1 MKSGNMGNLGR
12 SFSSAMKQA
21 VLLSAASVAMGTMAF
36 ADTVSYNATIDPTLT
51 DWTQSVNVP
60 QFSPALGTLL
70 SVTLRLNGDNRTQ
83 TFVENRDRR
92 ASTTTTGSDVSLVL
106 EDSLGTQLVAVAPS
120 VRFTNELTAFD
131 TVIDYGGTS
140 GATNPEQTSTASA
153 QTVLF
158 AGTDDVSAFVGEAN
172 ISLNASAVATG
183 FYDGS
188 GTYRFVVATSA
199 GAQIEVVYEY
209 QPPQED
215 PLGELGDRVWHD
227 LNSDGVQDPG
237 EPGLVGWNVTL
248 IDADSGITIGSMPT
262 GDDGKYLFPALPAG
276 NYRVTVTPQPNW
288 NQTYDDNG
296 LATPHTATYSLAPG
310 EKFYDLDY
318 GYVFVP
324 LGSLGDRVWN
334 DLNSDGI
341 QNDNEPGLPGWTV
354 TLFDVATGNQLGQ
367 QVTGANGLYLFEDLD
382 AGNYRVTVTPQP
394 NWVQT
399 FDLDDIGTAHTA
411 TATLT
416 RGQNRTDVDFGYVFC
431 PPAVLG
437 SIGDRVWKD
446 LDADGIQDA
455 SEQGLVGWTVTLIR
469 NGTVLSSQ
477 QTGAN
482 GIYLFNNLAAG
493 TYTVQVTRKSGYTQT
508 FDLDGLLTANVAT
521 ATLGAGE
528 NRRDVDFGYTCFTAC
543 PPCGCGCTPGFWSN
557 RGLGLVRPIDL
568 AVLTSLKLV
577 DGSGN
582 NADFM
587 STSTYNF
594 GGTCANWS
602 ASRTRFSSFIGSQNA
617 TSMAAQLSRH
627 LAAFQLNIRYGF
639 ISSTKT
645 FWYNGKCYTAV
656 QMVTIANNELC
667 KDQYTP
673 KGDPNRSVQECLK
686 NILAKANECACR

>member
-1 MKSGNMGNLGR
+1 
-12 SFSSAMKQA
+12 MKQA
-21 VLLSAASVAMGTMAF
+21 VLLSAASVAMLGNVAM
-36 ADTVSYNATIDPTLT
+36 ADTVSYTAEVPSDVP
-51 DWTQSVNVP
+51 DWSRP
-60 QFSPALGTLL
+60 LALPRFDAALGTLL
-70 SVTLRLNGDNRTQ
+70 SVRFSLAGTNQ
-83 TFVENRDRR
+83 TAVFFENQDTV
-92 ASTTTTGSDVSLVL
+92 AWTVTSGSDVAIVL
-106 EDSLGTQLVAVAPS
+106 SDPLDGALVAVTPI
-120 VRFTNELTAFD
+120 VRFVNEVSGNDGNFD
-131 TVIDYGGTS
+131 FGGAGGFSNPLQTS
-140 GATNPEQTSTASA
+140 GVTGSRLLAAATE
-153 QTVLF
+153 
-158 AGTDDVSAFVGEAN
+158 DVSPYVGTGSFTVDVTATG
-172 ISLNASAVATG
+172 TG
-183 FYDGS
+183 FYEGPGDYFFF
-188 GTYRFVVATSA
+188 TQTVASA
-199 GAQIEVVYEY
+199 LVTVTYEY

-227 LNSDGVQDPG
+227 LNNDGVQDPG
-237 EPGLVGWNVTL
+237 EPGLVGWNVSL
-248 IDADSGITIGSMPT
+248 FDADSNTLIGSMPT

-288 NQTYDDNG
+288 NQTYDYNG

-324 LGSLGDRVWN
+324 LGSLGDRVWHDAN
-334 DLNSDGI
+334 NNGI
-341 QNDNEPGLPGWTV
+341 QETTEVGLVGWTV
-354 TLFDVATGNQLGQ
+354 TLFNATTGAQLGQ
-367 QVTGANGLYLFEDLD
+367 QNTGNDGFYLFSDLD

-394 NWVQT
+394 NWAQT
-399 FDLDDIGTAHTA
+399 YDLDGIATAHTA
-411 TATLT
+411 VASLT
-416 RGQNRTDVDFGYVFC
+416 RGQNRRDVDFGYVFC

-446 LDADGIQDA
+446 LNANGIQES

-493 TYTVQVTRKSGYTQT
+493 TYTVQVTRRSGYTQT

-582 NADFM
+582 DVNFM

-594 GGTCANWS
+594 GGSTASWS
-602 ASRTRFSSFIGSQNA
+602 AARTRFSSFIGSQNA

-627 LAAFQLNIRYGF
+627 LAAFQMNIRYGF
-639 ISSTKT
+639 ISSSRTYC
-645 FWYNGKCYTAV
+645 FNGQWYTAT

-667 KDQYTP
+667 RDQFTP
-673 KGDPNRSVQECLK
+673 SGDPIRRVQEILK
-686 NILAKANECACR
+686 DILARANECACR

>member
-1 MKSGNMGNLGR
+1 
-12 SFSSAMKQA
+12 MKQA
-21 VLLSAASVAMGTMAF
+21 VLLSAASVAMLGNVAMADNISF
-36 ADTVSYNATIDPTLT
+36 SAFIPLTNT
-51 DWTQSVNVP
+51 DWTNTVSLP
-60 QFSPALGTLL
+60 KFDSALGTLL
-70 SVTLRLNGDNRTQ
+70 SVQFSLVGTNRTS
-83 TFVENRDRR
+83 TRFENYD
-92 ASTTTTGSDVSLVL
+92 SIPWTVTTGSDVTITVNDPLA
-106 EDSLGTQLVAVAPS
+106 QPLVAVAPS
-120 VRFTNELTAFD
+120 VRFVNDVLEWDETQDF
-131 TVIDYGGTS
+131 GGTS
-140 GATNPEQTSTASA
+140 GFRNPAQVATAS
-153 QTVLF
+153 TSRLLI
-158 AGTDDVSAFVGEAN
+158 AGVDEVSPYVGTGNLLVEAIADAN
-172 ISLNASAVATG
+172 G
-183 FYDGS
+183 FYEGPGDYAFGV
-188 GTYRFVVATSA
+188 TTTA
-199 GAQIEVVYEY
+199 GATATVTYEY

-227 LNSDGVQDPG
+227 LNNDGIQDPG
-237 EPGLVGWNVTL
+237 EPGLIGWTVSL
-248 IDADSGITIGSMPT
+248 FDADSNTFLGSMPT

-288 NQTYDDNG
+288 NQTYDYNG

-324 LGSLGDRVWN
+324 LGSIGDRVWHDAN
-334 DLNSDGI
+334 NNGI
-341 QNDNEPGLPGWTV
+341 QETTEVGLVGWTV
-354 TLFDVATGNQLGQ
+354 TLFNATTGAQLGQ
-367 QVTGANGLYLFEDLD
+367 QNTGNDGFYLFSDLD

-394 NWVQT
+394 NWAQT
-399 FDLDDIGTAHTA
+399 YDLDGIATAHTA
-411 TATLT
+411 VASLT
-416 RGQNRTDVDFGYVFC
+416 RGQNRRDVDFGYVFC

-446 LDADGIQDA
+446 LNANGIQES

-493 TYTVQVTRKSGYTQT
+493 TYTVQVTRRSGYTQT

-582 NADFM
+582 DVNFM

-594 GGTCANWS
+594 GGSTASWS
-602 ASRTRFSSFIGSQNA
+602 AARTRFSSFIGSQNA

-627 LAAFQLNIRYGF
+627 LAAFQMNIRYGF
-639 ISSTKT
+639 ISSSRTYC
-645 FWYNGKCYTAV
+645 FNGQWYTAT

-667 KDQYTP
+667 RDQFTP
-673 KGDPNRSVQECLK
+673 SGDPIRRVQEILK
-686 NILAKANECACR
+686 DILARANECACR

>member
-1 MKSGNMGNLGR
+1 
-12 SFSSAMKQA
+12 
-21 VLLSAASVAMGTMAF
+21 
-36 ADTVSYNATIDPTLT
+36 
-51 DWTQSVNVP
+51 
-60 QFSPALGTLL
+60 
-70 SVTLRLNGDNRTQ
+70 
-83 TFVENRDRR
+83 
-92 ASTTTTGSDVSLVL
+92 
-106 EDSLGTQLVAVAPS
+106 LVAGV
-120 VRFTNELTAFD
+120 
-131 TVIDYGGTS
+131 
-140 GATNPEQTSTASA
+140 
-153 QTVLF
+153 
-158 AGTDDVSAFVGEAN
+158 DDVSSFVGLGA
-172 ISLNASAVATG
+172 ISLDVVATATG
-183 FYDGS
+183 FYAGPADYNFEVI
-188 GTYRFVVATSA
+188 TKA
-199 GAQIEVVYEY
+199 GAEVVVTYEY

-237 EPGLVGWNVTL
+237 EPGLPGWTVTL
-248 IDADSGITIGSMPT
+248 FDADTNTQLGFMST

-288 NQTYDDNG
+288 NQPYDYNG

-324 LGSLGDRVWN
+324 LGSLGDRVWH
-334 DLNSDGI
+334 DLNSDGV
-341 QNDNEPGLPGWTV
+341 QDANEPGLPGWTV

-367 QVTGANGLYLFEDLD
+367 QVTGDNGLYLFSDLD

-399 FDLDDIGTAHTA
+399 FDLDGINTAHTA

-446 LDADGIQDA
+446 LDADGVQDS

-477 QTGAN
+477 TTGSN

-493 TYTVQVTRKSGYTQT
+493 TYTVQVTRQSGYTQT
-508 FDLDGLLTANVAT
+508 FDLDGLLSPNVAT

-543 PPCGCGCTPGFWSN
+543 PPTGCGCTPGFWSN
-557 RGLGLVRPIDL
+557 RGLGLVRPTDL

-582 NADFM
+582 DVNFM

-594 GGTCANWS
+594 GGNCASWS
-602 ASRTRFSSFIGSQNA
+602 AARTRFSSFIGSQNA

-639 ISSTKT
+639 ISSSRTYC
-645 FWYNGKCYTAV
+645 FNGQWYTAT

-667 KDQYTP
+667 RDQFTP
-673 KGDPNRSVQECLK
+673 SGDPNRRVQEILK
-686 NILAKANECACR
+686 DILARANECACR

>member
-1 MKSGNMGNLGR
+1 
-12 SFSSAMKQA
+12 MKQA

-51 DWTQSVNVP
+51 DWTQSVSVP

-70 SVTLRLNGDNRTQ
+70 SVTLRLSGDNRTQ

-92 ASTTTTGSDVSLVL
+92 AWTTTTGSDVSLVL

-120 VRFTNELTAFD
+120 VRFTNELSAFD
-131 TVIDYGGTS
+131 AVIDFGGTS

-153 QTVLF
+153 EEILF
-158 AGTDDVSAFVGEAN
+158 AATADVSAFVGEAN
-172 ISLNASAVATG
+172 VSLNASAVATG

-188 GTYRFVVATSA
+188 VTYRFVVATSA

-248 IDADSGITIGSMPT
+248 IDADSGLPIGSMPT

-288 NQTYDDNG
+288 NQTYDYNG

-324 LGSLGDRVWN
+324 LGSIGDRVWH
-334 DLNSDGI
+334 DLDSDGV
-341 QNDNEPGLPGWTV
+341 QDDGEPGLVGWTV
-354 TLFDVATGNQLGQ
+354 TLFNATTGAQLGQ
-367 QVTGANGLYLFEDLD
+367 QNTGNDGLYLFSDLD

-394 NWVQT
+394 NWAQT
-399 FDLDDIGTAHTA
+399 FDLDGIVTAHTA

-416 RGQNRTDVDFGYVFC
+416 RGQNRRDVDFGYVFC

-446 LDADGIQDA
+446 LDADGVQDS

-493 TYTVQVTRKSGYTQT
+493 TYTVQVTRRSGYTQT

-582 NADFM
+582 DVNFM

-594 GGTCANWS
+594 GGSTASWS
-602 ASRTRFSSFIGSQNA
+602 AARTRFSSFIGSQNA
-617 TSMAAQLSRH
+617 SNMAAQLSRH
-627 LAAFQLNIRYGF
+627 LAAFQMNIRYGF
-639 ISSTKT
+639 ISSNKS
-645 FWYNGKCYTAV
+645 FWFNGKCYTAV

-667 KDQYTP
+667 KDQFTP
-673 KGDPNRSVQECLK
+673 SGDRNRAVQECLK
-686 NILAKANECACR
+686 DILARANECACR

>member
-1 MKSGNMGNLGR
+1 MGNLGR
-12 SFSSAMKQA
+12 GFSSAMKQA
-21 VLLSAASVAMGTMAF
+21 VLLSAASVAMLGSVAM
-36 ADTVSYNATIDPTLT
+36 ADTVTYAAEVPLTTT
-51 DWTQSVNVP
+51 DWTRTLSLP
-60 QFSPALGTLL
+60 RFDPALGTLL
-70 SVTLRLNGDNRTQ
+70 SVQFSLAGTNRTA
-83 TFVENRDRR
+83 TRFENRDTT
-92 ASTTTTGSDVSLVL
+92 AWTTTTGSDVIITVN
-106 EDSLGTQLVAVAPS
+106 DPFAAPLVAVTPI
-120 VRFTNELTAFD
+120 VRFVNEVSRYDNVL
-131 TVIDYGGTS
+131 DYGGTS
-140 GATNPEQTSTASA
+140 GATNPAQEVGASTSR
-153 QTVLF
+153 LLI
-158 AGTDDVSAFVGEAN
+158 AGVDDVSAYVGTAN
-172 ISLNASAVATG
+172 FDLGIIADATG
-183 FYDGS
+183 FYEGS
-188 GTYRFVVATSA
+188 GDYRFIVNTTACAKVQVT
-199 GAQIEVVYEY
+199 YEF

-227 LNSDGVQDPG
+227 LNSDGIQDPG
-237 EPGLVGWNVTL
+237 EPGLPGWTVTL
-248 IDADSGITIGSMPT
+248 IDADSNTVIGSMPT

-276 NYRVTVTPQPNW
+276 NYRVTVTPQPNY
-288 NQTYDDNG
+288 NQTYDFDS
-296 LATPHTATYSLAPG
+296 LATAHTAVYSLAPG
-310 EKFYDLDY
+310 EKFYDVDY

-324 LGSLGDRVWN
+324 LGSLGDRVWH
-334 DLNSDGI
+334 DLDSDRVQDDG
-341 QNDNEPGLPGWTV
+341 EPGLSGWTV
-354 TLFDVATGNQLGQ
+354 TLFDVTTGAQLGQ
-367 QVTGANGLYLFEDLD
+367 QQTGDNGLYLFTGLD

-399 FDLDDIGTAHTA
+399 YDLDGINTAHTA

-446 LDADGIQDA
+446 LDADGIQD
-455 SEQGLVGWTVTLIR
+455 SGEQGLVGWTVTLIR

-521 ATLGAGE
+521 ATLGQGE

-543 PPCGCGCTPGFWSN
+543 PPSGCGCTPGFWSN

-587 STSTYNF
+587 STTTYNF
-594 GGTCANWS
+594 GGNCASWS
-602 ASRTRFSSFIGSQNA
+602 AARTKFSSFIGSQNA

-645 FWYNGKCYTAV
+645 FWFNGKCYTAV

-673 KGDPNRSVQECLK
+673 KGDPNRAVQECLK

>member
-1 MKSGNMGNLGR
+1 MGNLGR

-21 VLLSAASVAMGTMAF
+21 VLLSAASVAIGSMAF
-36 ADTVSYNATIDPTLT
+36 AETVSYSDNKPTDFTNWADTFQLT
-51 DWTQSVNVP
+51 
-60 QFSPALGTLL
+60 QFDPALGTLL
-70 SVTLRLNGDNRTQ
+70 SVTISMTGTNTTQ
-83 TFVENRDRR
+83 TLVENRSGLANILR
-92 ASTTTTGSDVSLVL
+92 SGSDVTLNLSDSEGALLSLT
-106 EDSLGTQLVAVAPS
+106 SS
-120 VRFTNELTAFD
+120 VRFTNQLLRFD
-131 TVIDYGGTS
+131 NLDDFAGTS
-140 GATNPEQTSTASA
+140 GVSNPPRE
-153 QTVLF
+153 TVLTQSTTLVSGVD
-158 AGTDDVSAFVGEAN
+158 AGVASFIGQGLVTLDVTAA
-172 ISLNASAVATG
+172 ATG
-183 FYDGS
+183 FYNGPAAAS
-188 GTYRFVVATSA
+188 YEVITKA
-199 GAQIEVVYEY
+199 GAEVVVTYEY

-227 LNSDGVQDPG
+227 LNSDGVQDLG
-237 EPGLVGWNVTL
+237 EPGLVGWTVTL
-248 IDADSGITIGSMPT
+248 FDADTNTQLGSMQT

-288 NQTYDDNG
+288 NQTYDYNG

-318 GYVFVP
+318 GYVLVP
-324 LGSLGDRVWN
+324 LGSLGDRVWH
-334 DLNSDGI
+334 DLNSDGV
-341 QNDNEPGLPGWTV
+341 QDANEVGLVGWTV

-367 QVTGANGLYLFEDLD
+367 QQTGDNGTYLFSDLD

-394 NWVQT
+394 NWAQT
-399 FDLDDIGTAHTA
+399 FDLDGINTAHTA

-446 LDADGIQDA
+446 LNANGIQES

-482 GIYLFNNLAAG
+482 GIYLFNNLPAG
-493 TYTVQVTRKSGYTQT
+493 TYTVQVTRRSGYTQT

-543 PPCGCGCTPGFWSN
+543 PPSGCGCTPGFWSN

-582 NADFM
+582 DVNFM

-594 GGTCANWS
+594 GGSTASWS
-602 ASRTRFSSFIGSQNA
+602 VARTRFSSFIGSQNA
-617 TSMAAQLSRH
+617 ANMAAQLSRH
-627 LAAFQLNIRYGF
+627 LAAFQMNIRYGF
-639 ISSTKT
+639 IRSNQS
-645 FWYNGKCYTAV
+645 FWFNGKCYTAT

-667 KDQYTP
+667 RDQFTP
-673 KGDPNRSVQECLK
+673 SGDPNRRVQETLK

>member
-1 MKSGNMGNLGR
+1 MGNLGR
-12 SFSSAMKQA
+12 VFSSAVKQA
-21 VLLSAASVAMGTMAF
+21 VLLSAASVAVGSLAF
-36 ADTVSYNATIDPTLT
+36 ADTISFSDSKPTDFTNWT
-51 DWTQSVNVP
+51 DTFQITQ
-60 QFSPALGTLL
+60 FDPALGTLL
-70 SVTLRLNGDNRTQ
+70 SVQISMNGTNSTQ
-83 TFVENRDRR
+83 TFVENKSNLARTLR
-92 ASTTTTGSDVSLVL
+92 SGSDVTLNLSSQLGSLI
-106 EDSLGTQLVAVAPS
+106 AVVPQ
-120 VRFTNELTAFD
+120 VRFTNSLPRYDLTPDF
-131 TVIDYGGTS
+131 GGTS
-140 GATNPEQTSTASA
+140 GFSNPFRDEVASGSR
-153 QTVLF
+153 VLI
-158 AGTDDVSAFVGEAN
+158 AGVDDVSAFVGSGAL
-172 ISLNASAVATG
+172 SLDLTAVATG
-183 FYDGS
+183 FYNGPAD
-188 GTYRFVVATSA
+188 YEFEVVTKA
-199 GAQIEVVYEY
+199 GAEVVVTYEY

-227 LNSDGVQDPG
+227 LNSDGDQDDN
-237 EPGLVGWNVTL
+237 EPGLSGWTVTL
-248 IDADSGITIGSMPT
+248 IDADSGTPIGSMPT

-288 NQTYDDNG
+288 NQTYDYNS

-324 LGSLGDRVWN
+324 LGSLGDRVWH
-334 DLNSDGI
+334 DLNSDGD
-341 QNDNEPGLPGWTV
+341 QDDNEPGLSGWTV
-354 TLFDVATGNQLGQ
+354 TLFDVTTGAQLGQ
-367 QVTGANGLYLFEDLD
+367 QVTGDNGLYLFEDLD

-399 FDLDDIGTAHTA
+399 FDLDSIVTAHTA
-411 TATLT
+411 TDTLT
-416 RGQNRTDVDFGYVFC
+416 RGQNRTNVDFGYVFC

-446 LDADGIQDA
+446 LDADGIQDS

-477 QTGAN
+477 QTGSN
-482 GIYLFNNLAAG
+482 GSYLFNNLAAG

-582 NADFM
+582 NADFL

-594 GGTCANWS
+594 GGSCANWS
-602 ASRTRFSSFIGSQNA
+602 ASRTKFSTFIGSQNA

-645 FWYNGKCYTAV
+645 FWFNGKCYTAV

-673 KGDPNRSVQECLK
+673 SGDPNRSVQECLK
-686 NILAKANECACR
+686 NILVKANECACR